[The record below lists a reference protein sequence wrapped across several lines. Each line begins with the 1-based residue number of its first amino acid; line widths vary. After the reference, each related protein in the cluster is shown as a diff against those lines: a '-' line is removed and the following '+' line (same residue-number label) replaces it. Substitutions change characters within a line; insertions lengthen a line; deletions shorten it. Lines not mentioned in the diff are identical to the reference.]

1 VVVVVEE
8 SHVERKSI
16 HYFIDA
22 SPGEERIVDVFTVSP
37 GKRFKLE
44 KVSVFFP
51 DETAFE
57 LEVAIFRALE
67 QVKPTNGVYKGKG
80 NTITDTTGV
89 WFGTGEVVKLWY
101 KNLNTTTARQGT
113 ALLEGFEV

>member
-1 VVVVVEE
+1 VVEE
-8 SHVERKSI
+8 ALVERRSI
-16 HYFIDA
+16 HYFISA
-22 SPGEERIVDVFTVSP
+22 SPGEETTINVFTVSP

-51 DETAFE
+51 TGTNFE
-57 LEVAIFRALE
+57 LEVAIFRGLE
-67 QVKPTNGVYKGKG
+67 QVKPTNGVYKGNG

-89 WFGTGEVVKLWY
+89 WFGTGEDVKLWY